1 MCIIRNTYSK
11 KYKTLKMKTILIVE
25 DSNEI
30 REEIS
35 DIFKMENY
43 NVFEASNGHEGYIA
57 AINEIPDLIIS
68 DILMPLVNGYGM
80 YERLKE
86 NPLTDNIP
94 VIFLSALSSDN
105 DIRKGMNLGA
115 DDYLTKPLIP
125 KDLILA
131 ANNKLEKYAKIES
144 KVENLKINI
153 TEVLQHELRTPLN
166 GIVGFSD
173 YLRERV
179 FDLPKEEVEK
189 IVNHIYKSGKRLH
202 ILVEKYLN
210 YADLKMKSI
219 QTSEL
224 KKIKKCEYFN
234 TAEIINY
241 VAEEIGKRYN
251 RQEDF
256 IIDTTFAEVKMDEFM
271 FVKIIEELIE
281 NALKFS
287 KKGGKIKISSDANN
301 DRLKI
306 RIKNEGIGMTSDEI
320 RNINDFR
327 QFNKK
332 LLAQNGS
339 GIGLSIVQLITEIY
353 NIEFNII
360 SMYKQYLTAILIF
373 NNNFNI

>member
-1 MCIIRNTYSK
+1 
-11 KYKTLKMKTILIVE
+11 MKTILIVE